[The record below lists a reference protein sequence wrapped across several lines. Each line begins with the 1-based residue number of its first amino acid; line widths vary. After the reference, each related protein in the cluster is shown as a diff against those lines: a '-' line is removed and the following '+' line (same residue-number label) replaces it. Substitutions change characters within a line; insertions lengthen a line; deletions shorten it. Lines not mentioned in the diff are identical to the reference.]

1 MNGFSR
7 KKIGTLT
14 LGEKLKKLRADR
26 RISLSEVARSTRIQI
41 KYLESLEEGNYGAL
55 PADVYVR
62 GFLKNYADFLG
73 VDESI
78 LIRIY
83 DREKGIKKNIEDKIS
98 PRKEPLF
105 RAVNVNFFTLT
116 PKRIAGALAGALLLA
131 VVVLLYLEVGS
142 FSNSPKLVILSPE
155 NNWETSERT
164 IELEGVAEKDAKVF
178 INAQPIVVSENGDFR
193 ESLNLQEGLN
203 NIEVRSIN
211 RFNKETARQLTVY
224 LKKPEEGGEN
234 SSQSSEKNEKETWS
248 LEIKVD
254 PGPVWLKVE
263 ADGELVFTGNMLSGP
278 TQIFE
283 GKEEFKV
290 SSGKGEATWIKLT
303 GEEFRK
309 LSEEPG
315 AVKDLVLE
323 K

>member
-1 MNGFSR
+1 MNGFSK

-14 LGEKLKKLRADR
+14 LGEKLKKLRAER
-26 RISLSEVARSTRIQI
+26 RISLLEVSRSTRIQT
-41 KYLESLEEGNYGAL
+41 KYLENLEEGKYGNL

-62 GFLKNYADFLG
+62 GFLKSYADFLG
-73 VDESI
+73 VDENI

-83 DREKGIKKNIEDKIS
+83 DKERGIKKNLERRNS
-98 PRKEPLF
+98 SGKENSSRP
-105 RAVNVNFFTLT
+105 VNVKFFTLT
-116 PKRIAGALAGALLLA
+116 PKRIVGVLSGVLVIAIIT
-131 VVVLLYLEVGS
+131 LLYLEVGS
-142 FSNSPKLVILSPE
+142 FSSNPRLVILSPE
-155 NNWETSERT
+155 NNWETSERA

-178 INAQPIVVSENGDFR
+178 VNAQPIIVSENGDFR

-211 RFNKETARQLTVY
+211 RFNKETSRQLAVY
-224 LKKPEEGGEN
+224 LKKSQENGEN
-234 SSQSSEKNEKETWS
+234 SPQSSEKNEKETWS

-290 SSGKGEATWIKLT
+290 SSGKGEATWIKLP

-309 LSEEPG
+309 LSEESG